1 MFLSNQENSA
11 SRNFII
17 TAVFWLVIGMT
28 MGLTGAIEFVAPDM
42 SSSIPQI
49 TFSRLR
55 PTHVNTVAFGWLSM
69 ANIGIVLYIVP
80 TLTRAK
86 LFGEKLANF
95 VCIVWNIA
103 ILAGIFCLTHGYTEG
118 REYAEYPV
126 PVDVLVLIG
135 LLALSF
141 IVYMTAI
148 NRTVKKLYVSL
159 WYILGTFFWMP
170 LVYFIGN
177 RTFVRLEGL
186 NDGIVNW
193 FYGHNILGMWF
204 TTLGVSTAYYMIPKL
219 SGRPLWSHSLS
230 MLGFWTIAFFYAPT
244 GTHHILQS
252 PVPEWLKA
260 LAIVF
265 SVALVIPVI
274 TVLTNFF
281 MTMKGNW
288 WQLANNLPLRFVLTG
303 AFFYFVTCIQG
314 PFQATRSINW
324 YLHFTQWVPGHAH
337 AALLGTFSFF
347 NFGAIYYILP
357 RVLGRQFYSIGLAR
371 AHYWFTLIGFFVFF
385 SAFTIGG
392 LVQSA
397 GWHAGVPVSTWGLE
411 MQPWWVV
418 RAIGGSM
425 MWFGNVLFL
434 INVIQT
440 TRGVKPLDPP
450 DVEPAMSP
458 TGTKA

>member
-1 MFLSNQENSA
+1 MFFSNEENSA
-11 SRNFII
+11 SRNFIVS
-17 TAVFWLVIGMT
+17 AVFWLVIGMSL
-28 MGLTGAIEFVAPDM
+28 GLLGAIEFSAPDL
-42 SSSIPQI
+42 SSNIPQL
-49 TFSRLR
+49 TFSRIR

-80 TLTRAK
+80 TLTRSK
-86 LFGEKLANF
+86 LFGEAFANF
-95 VCIVWNIA
+95 ICLVWNLV
-103 ILAGIFCLTHGYTEG
+103 ILVGGLCLVNGYSEG

-126 PVDVLVLIG
+126 PIDVAVMIG
-135 LLALSF
+135 LLSLSF
-141 IVYMTAI
+141 IVYMTTI

-177 RTFVRLEGL
+177 RTFIRLEGL

-204 TTLGVSTAYYMIPKL
+204 TTLGVGIAYYMIPKL

-244 GTHHILQS
+244 GTHHILQA

-260 LAIVF
+260 LAVIF

-303 AFFYFVTCIQG
+303 AFFYFITCIQG

-324 YLHFTQWVPGHAH
+324 YLHFTQWVVGHAH
-337 AALLGTFSFF
+337 VALLGTFTFF
-347 NFGAIYYILP
+347 DFGAIYYILP
-357 RVLGRQFYSIGLAR
+357 RVCGKQIYSVSLAR
-371 AHYWFTLIGFFVFF
+371 MHYWFTLIGFIIFF
-385 SAFTIGG
+385 LSMTIGG

-397 GWHAGVPVSTWGLE
+397 GWHAGIPVNQWGIEMVPYWIL
-411 MQPWWVV
+411 
-418 RAIGGSM
+418 RAIGGAL
-425 MWFGNVLFL
+425 MWFGNILFL
-434 INVIQT
+434 LNVIQT
-440 TRGVKPLDPP
+440 VRGVKPLDAP
-450 DVEPAMSP
+450 DVEPAMVP
-458 TGTKA
+458 PQKV

>member
-1 MFLSNQENSA
+1 MLSDKENSA
-11 SRNFII
+11 SRNFLI

-28 MGLTGAIEFVAPDM
+28 MGLTGAIEFTAPDI
-42 SSSIPQI
+42 SSNIPQI

-55 PTHVNTVAFGWLSM
+55 PTHINTVAFGWLSM
-69 ANIGIVLYIVP
+69 ANIGLILYIVP
-80 TLTRAK
+80 TLCRTK
-86 LFGEKLANF
+86 LFSEKLGNF
-95 VCIVWNIA
+95 LCIVWNIA
-103 ILAGIFCLTHGYTEG
+103 ILAGALCIVNGYTEG

-126 PVDVLVLIG
+126 PIDVLVLTG
-135 LLALSF
+135 LLLLSF
-141 IVYMTAI
+141 NIYMTAI

-159 WYILGTFFWMP
+159 WYILGTMFWMP

-177 RTFVRLEGL
+177 RTFIRLDGL

-204 TTLGVSTAYYMIPKL
+204 TTLGVGIAYYMIPKL
-219 SGRPLWSHSLS
+219 TGRPLWSHSLS

-260 LAIVF
+260 LAVVF

-303 AFFYFVTCIQG
+303 GFFYLVTCLQG
-314 PFQATRSINW
+314 PFQATRGINW

-337 AALLGTFSFF
+337 AALLGAFSFF
-347 NFGAIYYILP
+347 DFGGLYYVLP
-357 RVLGRQFYSIGLAR
+357 RVLGRQIYSIGLAR
-371 AHYWFTLIGFFVFF
+371 AHYWFTLIGFFVFYT
-385 SAFTIGG
+385 AFTIAG

-411 MQPWWVV
+411 LQPWWIV
-418 RAIGGSM
+418 RAIGGSL
-425 MWFGNVLFL
+425 MWFGNVLL
-434 INVIQT
+434 LVNVIQT
-440 TRGVKPLDPP
+440 VRGVKPLDTP
-450 DVEPAMSP
+450 DTEPAMAPVGAKS
-458 TGTKA
+458 